1 MKKQNKLDE
10 MDLNIQLRSQALAYK
25 IAVLTL
31 SMWIILNSYQVF
43 VNKEKFQII
52 PVLILCLISGVEY
65 FSKVSLKQKMVSGD
79 DEYEAPNKVLQFI
92 VLCVAIVAIIVF
104 IGTWLLAKGY

>member
-1 MKKQNKLDE
+1 MKKLNKLDE

-25 IAVLTL
+25 IAVL
-31 SMWIILNSYQVF
+31 SFSIWIIFNSYQVF

-52 PVLILCLISGVEY
+52 PVLILCLINGVEY
-65 FSKVSLKQKMVSGD
+65 FSKASLKQKMVSGD

-92 VLCVAIVAIIVF
+92 VLCVAIVAIIIF